1 MEFIFY
7 NNCEK
12 FWNEN
17 KKLILEK
24 EWLNNLMVSNSLYGI
39 ENGIDENWI
48 LAKIINNGKTELIL
62 LQRFPWKL
70 LLYSPTN
77 NVSEELYKFAAE
89 EIFKINKNLVGV
101 NSENKIANIFSKYYC
116 ELSGQTAELH
126 LPMRILVLEKLAE
139 NKCRKDIIFRN
150 PEEKDKNILLK
161 FFRDFNIEALG
172 KSPSDDEIIEKIN
185 KFLGKNYFILEK
197 NGKIVSQV
205 LSNKQLVNG
214 MSVNGVY
221 TPPEER
227 GKGYAYTVVYLFSKY
242 LLENGAEYCVL
253 FTDDTNPISNHV
265 YEKIGYERR
274 ADVCEIDFI

>member
-77 NVSEELYKFAAE
+77 NVSEVLYKFAAE

-139 NKCRKDIIFRN
+139 NKCRKDIIFRK

-214 MSVNGVY
+214 RSVNGVY

-253 FTDDTNPISNHV
+253 FTDDTNPISNQN